1 MATSRKLVLVLEY
14 SLFHSS
20 RIILLG
26 GKRSRGF
33 FGFGLGASSSSTSS
47 LGFASSFLASFFG
60 SSFLG
65 FADSF
70 GCAGFFDGREIS
82 LHMGEFLGKG
92 LSHDHLKS
100 NTKVAS
106 HNDVSKCD
114 RVSNQIS
121 VRGKKVPVNWQLPK
135 DIRNGEKQPS
145 YRRQMYTIT
154 KSGVQPPANTSINLS
169 S

>member
-70 GCAGFFDGREIS
+70 GCAGFFDGRGRTDSACLTSPNILQKFGCFTIVQKYLSTWGNS
-82 LHMGEFLGKG
+82 L
-92 LSHDHLKS
+92 
-100 NTKVAS
+100 
-106 HNDVSKCD
+106 
-114 RVSNQIS
+114 
-121 VRGKKVPVNWQLPK
+121 KVPVNWQLPK